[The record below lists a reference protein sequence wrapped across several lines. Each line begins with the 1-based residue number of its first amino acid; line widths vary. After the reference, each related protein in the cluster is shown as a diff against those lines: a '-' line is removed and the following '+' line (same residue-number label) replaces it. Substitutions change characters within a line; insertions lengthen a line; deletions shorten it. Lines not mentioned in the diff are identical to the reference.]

1 MKTAARGA
9 DLQGNIT
16 NHFVHKTSISR
27 LMDAEVPVNYM
38 AQPSSHKNLK
48 SLDSYKAAS
57 IEHQRKMSKEI
68 LCFFTMQTYIFFR
81 FIFYSNFLLNPYIFG
96 RI

>member
-9 DLQGNIT
+9 GLQGNIT
-16 NHFVHKTSISR
+16 NHSVHKTSISR

-57 IEHQRKMSKEI
+57 IERQRKMSYI
-68 LCFFTMQTYIFFR
+68 LSRSREQSINHLQQAALFKKAAP
-81 FIFYSNFLLNPYIFG
+81 S
-96 RI
+96 